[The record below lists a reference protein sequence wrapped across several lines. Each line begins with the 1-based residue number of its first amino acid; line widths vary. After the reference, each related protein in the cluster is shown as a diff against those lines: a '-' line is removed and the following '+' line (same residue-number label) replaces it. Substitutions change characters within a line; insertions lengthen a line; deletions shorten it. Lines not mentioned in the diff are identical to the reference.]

1 MTMSDDVKTDILE
14 EANEA
19 VAAREF
25 THGECVNNNNNRA
38 E

>member
-1 MTMSDDVKTDILE
+1 MSDDVKTDILE

-25 THGECVNNNNNRA
+25 THGECVKQ
-38 E
+38 